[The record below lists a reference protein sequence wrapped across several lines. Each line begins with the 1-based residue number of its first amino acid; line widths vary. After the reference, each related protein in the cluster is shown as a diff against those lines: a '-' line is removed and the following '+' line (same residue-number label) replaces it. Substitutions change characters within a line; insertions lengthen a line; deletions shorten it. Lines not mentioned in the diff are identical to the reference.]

1 MGCRC
6 RRRTLIVVDASAIIA
21 MLFDEP
27 MAAALIDRLSRDADR
42 FVSVA
47 SYLEAGT
54 VLAGRRRSD
63 RINAI
68 DDLDA
73 FLTEAEIFL
82 APIDEAQARLALHA
96 RIVYGRGMGHGGSLN
111 FGDTFSYALAKSL
124 NCPLLFIGDD
134 FTTTDITSAL

>member
-1 MGCRC
+1 MGRGRG
-6 RRRTLIVVDASAIIA
+6 RRPLIVVDASAIIA

-27 MAAALIDRLSRDADR
+27 AAVALVDRLSRDADR
-42 FVSVA
+42 FISVA

-54 VLAGRRRSD
+54 VLAGRRRSE
-63 RINAI
+63 RINAV

-73 FLTEAEIFL
+73 FLSEAEILL
-82 APIDEAQARLALHA
+82 APIDEAQARLALRA

-124 NCPLLFIGDD
+124 NCPLLFVGDD
-134 FTTTDITSAL
+134 FTTTDIVSAL

>member
-1 MGCRC
+1 MG
-6 RRRTLIVVDASAIIA
+6 RRYWGRTLIVVDASAIIA
-21 MLFDEP
+21 MLFGEP
-27 MAAALIDRLSRDADR
+27 PAAALANRLSRDTDR
-42 FVSVA
+42 FISVA

-73 FLTEAEIFL
+73 FLAEAEIFL
-82 APIDEAQARLALHA
+82 APVDEAQARLALRA
-96 RIVYGRGMGHGGSLN
+96 RILYGREMGHGGSLN

-124 NCPLLFIGDD
+124 NCPLLFVGDD
-134 FTTTDITSAL
+134 FTATEIVSAL

>member
-1 MGCRC
+1 ML
-6 RRRTLIVVDASAIIA
+6 RRSLPCCLTNPWLLPLSIASAA
-21 MLFDEP
+21 TP
-27 MAAALIDRLSRDADR
+27 TGSYRLRHTLRPERS
-42 FVSVA
+42 SP
-47 SYLEAGT
+47 
-54 VLAGRRRSD
+54 GRRRSD